1 MKSVVFSLLAL
12 SAPKVF
18 ARVPF
23 SKPAIL
29 NIRGGVVGGD
39 IITDVKED
47 FKGIS
52 IDPNMALGLSTV
64 ATVAYA
70 IESSFPQYFSCTP
83 LPQEKYTAAKKYEG
97 NGEFWEG
104 WFGVALMNNALL
116 VAAAMTSGIPCP
128 QAIWFCITFFW

>member
-70 IESSFPQYFSCTP
+70 IESSFPQYFS
-83 LPQEKYTAAKKYEG
+83 EKYTAAKE
-97 NGEFWEG
+97 
-104 WFGVALMNNALL
+104 
-116 VAAAMTSGIPCP
+116 I
-128 QAIWFCITFFW
+128 

>member
-39 IITDVKED
+39 IITEVKED

-52 IDPNMALGLSTV
+52 IDPNMALGLSTA
-64 ATVAYA
+64 ATV
-70 IESSFPQYFSCTP
+70 
-83 LPQEKYTAAKKYEG
+83 KKYKPT
-97 NGEFWEG
+97 FY
-104 WFGVALMNNALL
+104 FLMLFNLI
-116 VAAAMTSGIPCP
+116 M
-128 QAIWFCITFFW
+128 